1 MLLVVDRQ
9 LSGHYHLGAPPFSST
24 RHFVLQQS
32 CSTSLYTFLS
42 HGFKHRKKKWIS
54 TSRFFGNLLC
64 MFSIFPLAKAVQM
77 MWHAASK
84 MALSDFCLLIFVS
97 LCNLCPWYEGCTY
110 WFASN
115 MQNDEASLLRLGY
128 KRLTLSDSFYLLD
141 LVKHG
146 RGLWRGPCG
155 KELRVPTS
163 QQPVKNWEP
172 QPNSFQWI
180 RSWQ

>member
-24 RHFVLQQS
+24 RHFVLQQA
-32 CSTSLYTFLS
+32 CSTSLNTFLS
-42 HGFKHRKKKWIS
+42 HGFKHRKKKRIS
-54 TSRFFGNLLC
+54 MSRFFGNLLW

-84 MALSDFCLLIFVS
+84 VALSDFCLLIFVS
-97 LCNLCPWYEGCTY
+97 LCNLCPWYEGWTY
-110 WFASN
+110 WFASNRQN
-115 MQNDEASLLRLGY
+115 MQNDEASLLRLDY
-128 KRLTLSDSFYLLD
+128 KRLTLWLFLHAWSC
-141 LVKHG
+141 KAW

-155 KELRVPTS
+155 KEQRVPTS

-172 QPNSFQWI
+172 QPNSF
-180 RSWQ
+180 